1 MNAVTLDQWWSIQG
15 GGAVMADDGLLDI
28 ATEEDIRKAQEE
40 LEKEDLLESAGQ
52 FLWAYLA
59 VGAIVG
65 LGFLYS
71 YFF

>member
-1 MNAVTLDQWWSIQG
+1 MT
-15 GGAVMADDGLLDI
+15 DDGLLDI

-40 LEKEDLLESAGQ
+40 LAKEDLLESAGQ
-52 FLWAYLA
+52 FLWVYLIG
-59 VGAIVG
+59 GAIIT